1 MDNMPTSTW
10 ATSQPGATIEV
21 PEGIDTPNLVVDLSR
36 LKTNLTAMTAFGR
49 ERGIEI
55 APHFK
60 THRTPQIA
68 RLQIE
73 AGSETLC
80 IAKLGEAEVLRAE
93 GISSFVMAYAIV
105 GEQKFA
111 RAKSLMRTSRLM
123 LSVED
128 IGVARALGASME
140 ADGLVADVLI
150 IVDVGFH
157 REGIDPANV
166 PDLAAVIRDEPGL
179 RLRGLLTHEGHAM
192 SAPDDDG
199 LTQLSRESGDLLVKL
214 ANDLR
219 ESGHEIDVISAGSS
233 GTALRIGEVEGV
245 SQLRPGI
252 YPFNDMGQVVR
263 GTATL
268 STSAARVVSTV
279 IAHAAPDRALIDAG
293 SKSLGQDLLSIW
305 SGGGSGAGDHG
316 LLVDLPGWSLH
327 SVSEE
332 HGWLRWTGDGPPTE
346 LAIGRQVQVLPNH
359 ICSAF
364 HVLGESVIVD
374 HGEYVATWKSTAR
387 GESR

>member
-1 MDNMPTSTW
+1 MDSMPTSSW
-10 ATSQPGATIEV
+10 AATQPGATIAV
-21 PEGIDTPNLVVDLSR
+21 PAGLDTPNLVVDLST
-36 LKTNLTAMTAFGR
+36 LKANLSAMTSFGR
-49 ERGIEI
+49 DRGIEI

-68 RLQIE
+68 RLQLE
-73 AGSETLC
+73 AGSSTLC

-93 GISSFVMAYAIV
+93 GFTDFVMAYAIV
-105 GEQKFA
+105 GELKFA
-111 RAKSLMRTSRLM
+111 RAKRLMRSSRLM

-128 IGVARALGASME
+128 GGVARSLGASM
-140 ADGLVADVLI
+140 ATDGLVADVLI

-157 REGIDPANV
+157 REGIA
-166 PDLAAVIRDEPGL
+166 PDGVAELAAVIRDEPGL

-192 SAPDDDG
+192 AAPDDVG
-199 LTQLSRESGDLLVKL
+199 LTQLSRDSGELLVKL
-214 ANDLR
+214 ATELR
-219 ESGHEIDVISAGSS
+219 SVGHHIDVISAGSS
-233 GTALRIGEVEGV
+233 GTAIRIGEVEGV

-252 YPFNDMGQVVR
+252 YPFNDLGQVTR

-268 STSAARVVSTV
+268 DTCAARVVSTV

-305 SGGGSGAGDHG
+305 TGGGGGDHG

-327 SVSEE
+327 ALSEE

-346 LAIGRQVQVLPNH
+346 LQIGTQVQILPNH
-359 ICSAF
+359 ICSVF